1 MKKPSILYKIL
12 CYILLPLIFFLT
24 PLVFLGLYIKNA
36 LNKEKNVLKDLIAS
50 KDSIDYFQ
58 SKFYDLN

>member
-24 PLVFLGLYIKNA
+24 PLVFLGLYLKNT
-36 LNKEKNVLKDLIAS
+36 LNKEKVS